1 MAQVAV
7 MGAGSWGTTLAKV
20 FADAGSDVRL
30 WVRRPELAQAI
41 AKTHINADYL
51 PNIELPAS
59 IATTTD
65 AQAALRGAEIVVFAV
80 PSQAMRLNLANW
92 NSDLPPDATLVSIS
106 KGIEKEDRKSTRLN
120 SSHVS
125 ISYAVFC

>member
-41 AKTHINADYL
+41 AKTRINADYL
-51 PNIELPAS
+51 PSIELPAS

-106 KGIEKEDRKSTRLN
+106 KGDRKS
-120 SSHVS
+120 V
-125 ISYAVFC
+125 V